1 MGGGGD
7 DNHRQHHIAQI
18 LRVAQVLGVGVNM
31 LMEHTRMRWDAYQ
44 LVVHLVVATTV
55 SRQSRMHDRGDGVHE
70 HVHEGG
76 RVDVWVSDSLLLK

>member
-18 LRVAQVLGVGVNM
+18 LRVAQVLGVGVNI

-55 SRQSRMHDRGDGVHE
+55 S
-70 HVHEGG
+70 VHEGG
-76 RVDVWVSDSLLLK
+76 RVDVWVSGSLLLK